1 MQELVLSIFY
11 TTNLRLA
18 RLMLA
23 NNRSTALPVGITNAL
38 QPSKPNFL
46 QVGTT
51 YAIKP
56 CNYPSQAN
64 LWFAGTTKTFCRC
77 KTRHFAG
84 SLVAGAIRP
93 SKPIG
98 LPVPK
103 HYNTLGLTKTLCKI
117 RRLAGTLRPCNPLDC
132 TKTLGWHKD
141 SLQVLLA
148 WLRLFAPSLL
158 SVADWHFS
166 RVSSCHWQALMGDM
180 CITLS

>member
-1 MQELVLSIFY
+1 
-11 TTNLRLA
+11 
-18 RLMLA
+18 MLA

-56 CNYPSQAN
+56 CNYLSQAN

-117 RRLAGTLRPCNPLDC
+117 RRLAGTLRPCNPSGLLD
-132 TKTLGWHKD
+132 KD
-141 SLQVLLA
+141 IWLA
-148 WLRLFAPSLL
+148 QRLFAGALGL
-158 SVADWHFS
+158 VKTFCSVFVVS
-166 RVSSCHWQALMGDM
+166 R
-180 CITLS
+180 